1 MKKPYTKP
9 AVTMHGDIRAVTLGG
24 NGNQMDGGFFRRS
37 GGGGGGGGG
46 GHTGS

>member
-9 AVTMHGDIRAVTLGG
+9 AVTLHGDIRAVTLGFIG
-24 NGNQMDGGFFRRS
+24 SHSDGFWGHRQ
-37 GGGGGGGGG
+37 GGGGGGG